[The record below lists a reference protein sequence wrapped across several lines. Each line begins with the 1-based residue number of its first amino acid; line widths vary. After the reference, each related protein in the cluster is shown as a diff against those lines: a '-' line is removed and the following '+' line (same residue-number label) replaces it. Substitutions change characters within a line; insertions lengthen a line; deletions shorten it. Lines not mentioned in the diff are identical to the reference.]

1 MPEIP
6 WLNRLESW
14 RRQVTSELLALPSTL
29 QEFREGVTNFQR
41 ITTRLLDATDTL
53 EQFTR
58 LYMNGMADTR
68 RQVEEVNR
76 VLRDQVGSPATDLV
90 IGAVG
95 ELTDALSSM
104 VRLEPAVEA
113 TTVVAGRALATDR
126 QRRLTSGHA
135 PPDRRRPGRSR

>member
-1 MPEIP
+1 MPVLPELP
-6 WLNRLESW
+6 WFDRLDSW
-14 RRQVTSELLALPSTL
+14 RRQLTSEVVALPSTL
-29 QEFREGVTNFQR
+29 QEFREGVSNFQR
-41 ITTRLLDATDTL
+41 ITSRLLDATDAL

-76 VLRDQVGSPATDLV
+76 MLREGVGSPASDLV

-104 VRLEPAVEA
+104 VRLNP
-113 TTVVAGRALATDR
+113 L
-126 QRRLTSGHA
+126 L
-135 PPDRRRPGRSR
+135 RRPPSPGPEPSPPTQDDD

>member
-1 MPEIP
+1 MPVLPEIP

-14 RRQVTSELLALPSTL
+14 RRQVTTELIALPTTL

-53 EQFTR
+53 EQFTG
-58 LYMNGMADTR
+58 LYMNGVADTR

-76 VLRDQVGSPATDLV
+76 VLREQVGSPATDLV

-104 VRLEPAVEA
+104 VRLNP
-113 TTVVAGRALATDR
+113 L
-126 QRRLTSGHA
+126 L
-135 PPDRRRPGRSR
+135 RRPPSTPGEYPPSTDAED

>member
-1 MPEIP
+1 MPVMPEIP

-76 VLRDQVGSPATDLV
+76 VLREQVGSPATDLV

-104 VRLEPAVEA
+104 VRLNP
-113 TTVVAGRALATDR
+113 L
-126 QRRLTSGHA
+126 L
-135 PPDRRRPGRSR
+135 RRPPSSPSDRPPPTESDD

>member
-14 RRQVTSELLALPSTL
+14 RRQLTSELVALPSTL

-53 EQFTR
+53 EQFSR
-58 LYMNGMADTR
+58 LYMSGLADTR

-76 VLRDQVGSPATDLV
+76 VLREQVGSPATDLV

-104 VRLEPAVEA
+104 VRLNP
-113 TTVVAGRALATDR
+113 L
-126 QRRLTSGHA
+126 L
-135 PPDRRRPGRSR
+135 RRPPSPGEQPPPTEGDD

>member
-1 MPEIP
+1 MPVMPEIP

-14 RRQVTSELLALPSTL
+14 RRQVTTELLALPSTL

-104 VRLEPAVEA
+104 VRLNP
-113 TTVVAGRALATDR
+113 L
-126 QRRLTSGHA
+126 L
-135 PPDRRRPGRSR
+135 RRPSSSPGEPPPPPTDSDD

>member
-1 MPEIP
+1 MPRWKGYDGTVPVLPEMP
-6 WLNRLESW
+6 WFGRLDTW
-14 RRQVTSELLALPSTL
+14 RRQLTSEVIALPSTL
-29 QEFREGVTNFQR
+29 QEFREGVSNFQR

-58 LYMNGMADTR
+58 LYMNGMTDTR

-76 VLRDQVGSPATDLV
+76 MLREGVGGPASDLV

-104 VRLEPAVEA
+104 VRLNP
-113 TTVVAGRALATDR
+113 L
-126 QRRLTSGHA
+126 L
-135 PPDRRRPGRSR
+135 RRPPSPGPEHSPPTESDD

>member
-14 RRQVTSELLALPSTL
+14 RRQVTTELLALPSTL

-104 VRLEPAVEA
+104 VRLNP
-113 TTVVAGRALATDR
+113 L
-126 QRRLTSGHA
+126 L
-135 PPDRRRPGRSR
+135 RRPSSSPGEPPPPPTDSDD

>member
-1 MPEIP
+1 MPVLPEIS
-6 WLNRLESW
+6 WFNRLDGW
-14 RRQVTSELLALPSTL
+14 RRQVTSELVALPSTL
-29 QEFREGVTNFQR
+29 QEFREGVSNFQR

-76 VLRDQVGSPATDLV
+76 VLREQVGSPATDLV

-104 VRLEPAVEA
+104 VRLNP
-113 TTVVAGRALATDR
+113 L
-126 QRRLTSGHA
+126 L
-135 PPDRRRPGRSR
+135 RRPPSPPSEHPSPDEDDD

>member
-1 MPEIP
+1 MVPVMPEIP

-104 VRLEPAVEA
+104 VRLNP
-113 TTVVAGRALATDR
+113 L
-126 QRRLTSGHA
+126 L
-135 PPDRRRPGRSR
+135 RRPSSSPGEQPPSSESDD

>member
-1 MPEIP
+1 MPVLPEIP

-14 RRQVTSELLALPSTL
+14 RRQVTTELIALPSTL

-58 LYMNGMADTR
+58 LYTTGVADTR

-76 VLRDQVGSPATDLV
+76 VLREQVGSPATDLV

-104 VRLEPAVEA
+104 VRLNP
-113 TTVVAGRALATDR
+113 L
-126 QRRLTSGHA
+126 L
-135 PPDRRRPGRSR
+135 RRPLPPSDEDPPPIDAED

>member
-1 MPEIP
+1 MPVLPEMS
-6 WLNRLESW
+6 WFDRLDTW
-14 RRQVTSELLALPSTL
+14 RRQVTSELVALPSTL

-58 LYMNGMADTR
+58 LYMGGMADTR

-76 VLRDQVGSPATDLV
+76 VLREQVGSPATDLV

-104 VRLEPAVEA
+104 VRLNP
-113 TTVVAGRALATDR
+113 L
-126 QRRLTSGHA
+126 L
-135 PPDRRRPGRSR
+135 RRPPSPPGEQPPATEGDD

>member
-1 MPEIP
+1 VPVLPEIP

-14 RRQVTSELLALPSTL
+14 RRQVTTELIALPTTL

-53 EQFTR
+53 EQFTG
-58 LYMNGMADTR
+58 LYVNGVADTR

-76 VLRDQVGSPATDLV
+76 VLREQVGSPATDLV

-104 VRLEPAVEA
+104 VRLNP
-113 TTVVAGRALATDR
+113 L
-126 QRRLTSGHA
+126 L
-135 PPDRRRPGRSR
+135 RRPPSTPGENPPSTDADD